1 MKSESTV
8 LSCGYSYHTQRFD
21 DQHNNGLHSYLFR
34 LQTEGHSE
42 AVIQGRRVALRPG
55 DLLLLE
61 RGSTYELHVQEHRHK
76 GGEASIA
83 SGDYYI
89 LCEGEWIDSWWTRSS
104 KPSLA
109 HIDPDEKLLGLWRHL
124 IAEKRRQPGGEDREL
139 IDYLLRTICLYLE
152 RAVTEA
158 QAPSA
163 RPPFAVLRMKRY
175 IEENATSRFKIEDA
189 AKYAGLSTSRSVHL
203 FKQHVGQSMMAYATG
218 VRLSAA
224 LERMKYTSMT
234 LHQIAENCGFGEYS
248 YFHKVF
254 KQYYGISP
262 GVYRDSI
269 TNAADENLATAKSAA
284 DGYL

>member
-1 MKSESTV
+1 MKSAV

-21 DQHNNGLHSYLFR
+21 DQHNNGLTSYLFR
-34 LQTEGHSE
+34 LQTEGRSE
-42 AVIQGRRVALRPG
+42 AVIQGRRLSLQPG
-55 DLLLLE
+55 DLLLLDP
-61 RGSTYELHVQEHRHK
+61 GSTYELHVKEHTNAGR
-76 GGEASIA
+76 EASIA

-89 LCEGEWIDSWWTRSS
+89 HCEGEWIDEWWARSS

-124 IAEKRRQPGGEDREL
+124 IVEKRRQPGSEDHEL
-139 IDYLLRTICLYLE
+139 SDYLLRTLCLYLE
-152 RAVTEA
+152 RAVTET
-158 QAPSA
+158 QVPSA

-175 IEENATSRFKIEDA
+175 IEENATTRFKIEDA
-189 AKYAGLSTSRSVHL
+189 ARYAGLSTSRSVHL
-203 FKQHVGQSMMAYATG
+203 FKQHAGMTMMTYATE

-254 KQYYGISP
+254 KQQYGIAP

-269 TNAADENLATAKSAA
+269 TNAATVNPGTANSDGDE
-284 DGYL
+284 